1 MKATV
6 VVTLLVSATAAASPR
21 DFTHAYQ
28 YPTLPEGE
36 GEVALWHGQT
46 YFRGAESV
54 EDQLQIGF
62 GVHEQ
67 LELSLFAAF
76 GENTDSAFGF
86 HELRGEARFR
96 IADRG
101 QLPVDVGVL
110 VSAGRAFGTSSFPL
124 EARLELARDFG
135 RLELV
140 ANGSFVNLRGS
151 DVTGPHVETLWAG
164 GATYELAPW
173 CHLGAETWGQYTSEG
188 TLGWAGPALGLVA
201 SPKLWFALSLGKG
214 LTSTSE
220 DFSGRLIVGFA
231 R

>member
-1 MKATV
+1 MKAALV
-6 VVTLLVSATAAASPR
+6 MLVSATAAANPR

-46 YFRGAESV
+46 YFRGMETV

-62 GVHEQ
+62 GVHD
-67 LELSLFAAF
+67 LVELSLFGVF
-76 GENTDSAFGF
+76 GETTDSAFGF
-86 HELRGEARFR
+86 RELRGEARIR

-101 QLPVDVGVL
+101 QLPVDIGVL
-110 VSAGRAFGTSSFPL
+110 VSGGRAFGTSEFPL
-124 EARLELARDFG
+124 EARLELARDVG

-140 ANGSFVNLRGS
+140 ANGSVVTYRGS
-151 DVTGPHVETLWAG
+151 DVTGPHVVVPWAG

-173 CHLGAETWGQYTSEG
+173 CHAGAETWGQYSSEG
-188 TLGWAGPALGLVA
+188 TLAWLGPAVGLVA
-201 SPKLWFALSLGKG
+201 SPKLWIAVSLGKG